1 MINGTWTIGHH
12 KIASLN
18 TKLTQSHA
26 HAWKTI
32 SAQVHHYHHHHL
44 NLTWLASKVKLRRA
58 RPHRKHSI
66 PYLSESSNNYS
77 MVVRRVQ
84 LQKTSQELPKV
95 FFGVYFILQYH
106 LEHWLSKIQI
116 WVIWFFLNCNTL
128 TIYFAKPSDCPWAL
142 YIITLSVVNAWRHC
156 VCVCV
161 CVCVGVG
168 FVPWAW
174 RRRGVVFVFLVCG
187 GFGFWLWIEYV
198 T

>member
-1 MINGTWTIGHH
+1 MDNWTSHDCIIKYKVDTKPCAYAWNTIN
-12 KIASLN
+12 
-18 TKLTQSHA
+18 
-26 HAWKTI
+26 
-32 SAQVHHYHHHHL
+32 AQVHHHHHHHHL
-44 NLTWLASKVKLRRA
+44 HLTWLASKVKVRRA

-66 PYLSESSNNYS
+66 PYLSESSNNDS

-84 LQKTSQELPKV
+84 LQKTSQKLPKV

-116 WVIWFFLNCNTL
+116 WVIWFFLNRNTL
-128 TIYFAKPSDCPWAL
+128 TIYFAKPSDCPWAH
-142 YIITLSVVNAWRHC
+142 YIIILCVVNAWRHC
-156 VCVCV
+156 VCVV
-161 CVCVGVG
+161 

-174 RRRGVVFVFLVCG
+174 RRRGVVFVLLVCG